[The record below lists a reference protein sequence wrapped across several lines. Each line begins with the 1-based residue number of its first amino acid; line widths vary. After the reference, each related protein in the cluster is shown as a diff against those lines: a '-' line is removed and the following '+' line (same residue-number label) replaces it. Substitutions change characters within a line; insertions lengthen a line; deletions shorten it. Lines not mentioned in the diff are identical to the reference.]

1 MPRPTATVSVVGK
14 GDVKASVA
22 VNIKGDE
29 VVNSALPP
37 MQQPASAVITVV
49 GDGDVHASVHV
60 ELDGGDVSVQTT
72 PPFPAPLPP
81 PSAAQ
86 VQEVNIG
93 QEQRLRDVTPAVPQ
107 MDLESISKE
116 DLMNIDGIGPV
127 LSQRLI
133 EARELQPFQDWEDVI
148 RRVRDISTKR
158 VELLQK
164 HITLRRCEC
173 SSP

>member
-14 GDVKASVA
+14 GDVKASIA
-22 VNIKGDE
+22 VNINGDE
-29 VVNSALPP
+29 VVNSALPS

-60 ELDGGDVSVQTT
+60 ELDGGDVSVQTK
-72 PPFPAPLPP
+72 
-81 PSAAQ
+81 SDDE

-93 QEQRLRDVTPAVPQ
+93 QDQRLRD
-107 MDLESISKE
+107 LNRISKD
-116 DLMNIDGIGPV
+116 DLMNICGIGPK
-127 LSQRLI
+127 LSKRLI
-133 EARELQPFQDWEDVI
+133 EAREFQPFQDWEDVI
-148 RRVRDISTKR
+148 RRVRHISTKR

-164 HITLRRCEC
+164 HMTLRRCEC

>member
-14 GDVKASVA
+14 GDVKASVV
-22 VNIKGDE
+22 VNINGDE

-72 PPFPAPLPP
+72 
-81 PSAAQ
+81 SDDE

-93 QEQRLRDVTPAVPQ
+93 QEQRLPDVTPAVPQ
-107 MDLESISKE
+107 MDSESISKE

-133 EARELQPFQDWEDVI
+133 VSNDDL
-148 RRVRDISTKR
+148 
-158 VELLQK
+158 
-164 HITLRRCEC
+164 
-173 SSP
+173 

>member
-14 GDVKASVA
+14 GDVRASVV

-37 MQQPASAVITVV
+37 MHQ
-49 GDGDVHASVHV
+49 
-60 ELDGGDVSVQTT
+60 DVSVQTT

-93 QEQRLRDVTPAVPQ
+93 QEQRLRDATPAVPQ
-107 MDLESISKE
+107 MDLNSISKE
-116 DLMNIDGIGPV
+116 ELKNIHGIGDA
-127 LSQRLI
+127 LAQRLI
-133 EARELQPFQDWEDVI
+133 DARKIRPFQDWEDVI

-164 HITLRRCEC
+164 HMTLRRCEC

>member
-1 MPRPTATVSVVGK
+1 MS
-14 GDVKASVA
+14 S
-22 VNIKGDE
+22 
-29 VVNSALPP
+29 P

-49 GDGDVHASVHV
+49 GDGDFHASVHV

-72 PPFPAPLPP
+72 
-81 PSAAQ
+81 SDDE

-93 QEQRLRDVTPAVPQ
+93 QDQRLRDVNR
-107 MDLESISKE
+107 ISKD
-116 DLMNIDGIGPV
+116 DLMNICGIGPV

-133 EARELQPFQDWEDVI
+133 EGRPFENWNDVI
-148 RRVRDISTKR
+148 LRVRHIDKKR

-164 HITLRRCEC
+164 HMTLRRCEC

>member
-1 MPRPTATVSVVGK
+1 MPRPTATVSIVGG

-22 VNIKGDE
+22 VNINGDE

-37 MQQPASAVITVV
+37 MQQPASAVMTVV
-49 GDGDVHASVHV
+49 GDGD
-60 ELDGGDVSVQTT
+60 
-72 PPFPAPLPP
+72 
-81 PSAAQ
+81 

-107 MDLESISKE
+107 MDLESISKK
-116 DLMNIDGIGPV
+116 DLMKICGIGHK
-127 LSQRLI
+127 LSKRLI
-133 EARELQPFQDWEDVI
+133 DAREFQPFQSWEDVI
-148 RRVRDISTKR
+148 RRVDLISTKR

-164 HITLRRCEC
+164 HMKLRRCEC

>member
-22 VNIKGDE
+22 VNINGDE
-29 VVNSALPP
+29 VVNPALPP

-72 PPFPAPLPP
+72 
-81 PSAAQ
+81 SDDE

-116 DLMNIDGIGPV
+116 DLMNICGIGRV

-133 EARELQPFQDWEDVI
+133 EAREFQPFQDWEDVI
-148 RRVRDISTKR
+148 LRVRHINAER
-158 VELLQK
+158 VKLLQK
-164 HITLRRCEC
+164 YMTLRRCEC
-173 SSP
+173 SSPS

>member
-14 GDVKASVA
+14 GDVKASIA
-22 VNIKGDE
+22 VNINGDE

-72 PPFPAPLPP
+72 
-81 PSAAQ
+81 SDDE

-93 QEQRLRDVTPAVPQ
+93 QDQRLRDVNR
-107 MDLESISKE
+107 ISKD
-116 DLMNIDGIGPV
+116 DLMNICGIGPV

-133 EARELQPFQDWEDVI
+133 EGRPFENWNDVI
-148 RRVRDISTKR
+148 LRVRHIDTKR

-164 HITLRRCEC
+164 HMTLRRCEC

>member
-1 MPRPTATVSVVGK
+1 MPRPTATVSVVGG
-14 GDVKASVA
+14 GDVRASVT

-60 ELDGGDVSVQTT
+60 ELDGGDVSLQTT
-72 PPFPAPLPP
+72 
-81 PSAAQ
+81 SDDE

-107 MDLESISKE
+107 MALESISQE
-116 DLMNIDGIGPV
+116 DLMKICGIGPT
-127 LSQRLI
+127 LSQKLI
-133 EARELQPFQDWEDVI
+133 EAREFQPFQDWNDVI
-148 RRVRDISTKR
+148 RRVELFNTKR

-164 HITLRRCEC
+164 HMTLRRCEC

>member
-1 MPRPTATVSVVGK
+1 MPRPTATVSVVGG
-14 GDVKASVA
+14 GDVKASVV
-22 VNIKGDE
+22 VNINGDE

-37 MQQPASAVITVV
+37 MQQPASAVINVV

-60 ELDGGDVSVQTT
+60 ELNGGDVSVQTT
-72 PPFPAPLPP
+72 
-81 PSAAQ
+81 SDDE

-93 QEQRLRDVTPAVPQ
+93 QERRLRDATPAVPQ

-133 EARELQPFQDWEDVI
+133 EAREFQPFQNWQDVI
-148 RRVRDISTKR
+148 RRVRHINKKR

-164 HITLRRCEC
+164 HMTLRR
-173 SSP
+173 

>member
-14 GDVKASVA
+14 GDVKASVV
-22 VNIKGDE
+22 VNINGDE

-72 PPFPAPLPP
+72 
-81 PSAAQ
+81 SDDE

-116 DLMNIDGIGPV
+116 DLMNINGIGDK
-127 LSQRLI
+127 LAQNLI
-133 EARELQPFQDWEDVI
+133 DAREIRPFRRWQDVI
-148 RRVRDISTKR
+148 RRVPLFNDKR
-158 VELLQK
+158 VELLQQ
-164 HITLRRCEC
+164 HMTLRRREC
-173 SSP
+173 SFP

>member
-14 GDVKASVA
+14 GDVEASVV
-22 VNIKGDE
+22 VNINGDE

-72 PPFPAPLPP
+72 
-81 PSAAQ
+81 SDDE
-86 VQEVNIG
+86 VHEVNIG

-116 DLMNIDGIGPV
+116 DLMKICGIGPV
-127 LSQRLI
+127 LSERLI
-133 EARELQPFQDWEDVI
+133 EARPFQDWKDVI
-148 RRVRDISTKR
+148 RRVRHIDTKR

-164 HITLRRCEC
+164 HMTLRRCEC

>member
-1 MPRPTATVSVVGK
+1 MPRPTVAVSVVGK
-14 GDVKASVA
+14 GDVNASVA
-22 VNIKGDE
+22 VNINGDE

-72 PPFPAPLPP
+72 
-81 PSAAQ
+81 SDDE

-93 QEQRLRDVTPAVPQ
+93 QDQRLRDVNR
-107 MDLESISKE
+107 ISKD
-116 DLMNIDGIGPV
+116 DLMNICGIGPV

-133 EARELQPFQDWEDVI
+133 EGRPFENWNDVI
-148 RRVRDISTKR
+148 LRVRHIDTKR

-164 HITLRRCEC
+164 HMTLRRCEC

>member
-14 GDVKASVA
+14 GDVKASVV
-22 VNIKGDE
+22 VNINGDE

-72 PPFPAPLPP
+72 
-81 PSAAQ
+81 SDDE

-107 MDLESISKE
+107 MDLESISKK
-116 DLMNIDGIGPV
+116 DLMNICGIGPV

-133 EARELQPFQDWEDVI
+133 EAREFQPFQDWEDVI
-148 RRVRDISTKR
+148 RRVRHIDTKR

-164 HITLRRCEC
+164 HMTLRRCEC

>member
-14 GDVKASVA
+14 GDVEASVV
-22 VNIKGDE
+22 VNINGDE

-49 GDGDVHASVHV
+49 GDGDVHVSVHV

-72 PPFPAPLPP
+72 
-81 PSAAQ
+81 
-86 VQEVNIG
+86 EDVNIG
-93 QEQRLRDVTPAVPQ
+93 QEERLRDVTPAVPQ

-116 DLMNIDGIGPV
+116 DLMKICGIGPV

-133 EARELQPFQDWEDVI
+133 EARPFQDWKDVI
-148 RRVRDISTKR
+148 RRVRHIDTKR

-164 HITLRRCEC
+164 HMTLRR
-173 SSP
+173 

>member
-14 GDVKASVA
+14 GDVKASIA
-22 VNIKGDE
+22 VNINGDE

-72 PPFPAPLPP
+72 
-81 PSAAQ
+81 SDDE
-86 VQEVNIG
+86 VHEVNIG
-93 QEQRLRDVTPAVPQ
+93 QEQRLPDVTPAVPQ
-107 MDLESISKE
+107 MDLQSISRN
-116 DLMNIDGIGPV
+116 DLMNICGIGPK
-127 LSQRLI
+127 LSKRLI
-133 EARELQPFQDWEDVI
+133 EAREFQPFQDWEDVI
-148 RRVRDISTKR
+148 RRVRHISTKR

-164 HITLRRCEC
+164 HMTLRRCEC

>member
-22 VNIKGDE
+22 VNINGDE

-72 PPFPAPLPP
+72 SDDEVQVTATPTDEISRNESNHMVMRVAGISRPLT
-81 PSAAQ
+81 
-86 VQEVNIG
+86 
-93 QEQRLRDVTPAVPQ
+93 TP
-107 MDLESISKE
+107 
-116 DLMNIDGIGPV
+116 
-127 LSQRLI
+127 
-133 EARELQPFQDWEDVI
+133 
-148 RRVRDISTKR
+148 
-158 VELLQK
+158 
-164 HITLRRCEC
+164 
-173 SSP
+173 

>member
-1 MPRPTATVSVVGK
+1 MPRPTATVSVVGG
-14 GDVKASVA
+14 GDVRASVV
-22 VNIKGDE
+22 VNINGDE

-37 MQQPASAVITVV
+37 MQQPASAVIT
-49 GDGDVHASVHV
+49 GDVHASVHV

-72 PPFPAPLPP
+72 
-81 PSAAQ
+81 SDDE

-116 DLMNIDGIGPV
+116 DLMNICGIGPV

-133 EARELQPFQDWEDVI
+133 EAREFQPFQDWEDVT
-148 RRVRDISTKR
+148 RRVRHISTKR

-164 HITLRRCEC
+164 HMTLRRCEC

>member
-14 GDVKASVA
+14 GDVKASVV
-22 VNIKGDE
+22 VNINGDE

-37 MQQPASAVITVV
+37 MQQPASAVINVV
-49 GDGDVHASVHV
+49 GDGDVHASAHV
-60 ELDGGDVSVQTT
+60 ELNGGDVSVQTT
-72 PPFPAPLPP
+72 
-81 PSAAQ
+81 SDDEG
-86 VQEVNIG
+86 QEVNIG
-93 QEQRLRDVTPAVPQ
+93 QAQRLRDVTPAVPQ

-116 DLMNIDGIGPV
+116 DLMNICGIGPV

-133 EARELQPFQDWEDVI
+133 EAREFQPFQDWEDVT
-148 RRVRDISTKR
+148 RRVPHISTKR

-164 HITLRRCEC
+164 HMTLRRCEC

>member
-1 MPRPTATVSVVGK
+1 MPRPTATVSVVGG
-14 GDVKASVA
+14 GDVKASVV
-22 VNIKGDE
+22 VNINGDE

-37 MQQPASAVITVV
+37 MQQPASAVINVV

-72 PPFPAPLPP
+72 
-81 PSAAQ
+81 SDDE

-133 EARELQPFQDWEDVI
+133 EAREFQPFQNWQDVI
-148 RRVRDISTKR
+148 RRVRHINKKR

-164 HITLRRCEC
+164 HMTLRR
-173 SSP
+173 

>member
-22 VNIKGDE
+22 VNINGDE
-29 VVNSALPP
+29 VVNSTLPP

-72 PPFPAPLPP
+72 
-81 PSAAQ
+81 SDDE

-107 MDLESISKE
+107 MDSESIRKE

-133 EARELQPFQDWEDVI
+133 VPEQKRALIRSGQKISGVKSSTAVAEA
-148 RRVRDISTKR
+148 S
-158 VELLQK
+158 
-164 HITLRRCEC
+164 HIKLTLD
-173 SSP
+173 

>member
-14 GDVKASVA
+14 GDVKASIA
-22 VNIKGDE
+22 VNINGDE

-72 PPFPAPLPP
+72 
-81 PSAAQ
+81 SDDE
-86 VQEVNIG
+86 VHEVNIG

-116 DLMNIDGIGPV
+116 NLINICGIGPV
-127 LSQRLI
+127 LSERSI
-133 EARELQPFQDWEDVI
+133 EGRPFKSWNDVI
-148 RRVRDISTKR
+148 RRVRHIDTKR

-164 HITLRRCEC
+164 HMTLRRCEC

>member
-1 MPRPTATVSVVGK
+1 MPRPIATVSVVGG
-14 GDVKASVA
+14 GDVRASVA
-22 VNIKGDE
+22 VNINGDE

-72 PPFPAPLPP
+72 
-81 PSAAQ
+81 SDDE

-93 QEQRLRDVTPAVPQ
+93 QEQRLRDVNR
-107 MDLESISKE
+107 ISKD
-116 DLMNIDGIGPV
+116 DLMNICGIGPV

>member
-14 GDVKASVA
+14 GDVKASVV
-22 VNIKGDE
+22 VNINGDE
-29 VVNSALPP
+29 VVNSALPS

-60 ELDGGDVSVQTT
+60 ELDGGDVSVQTK
-72 PPFPAPLPP
+72 
-81 PSAAQ
+81 SDDE

-93 QEQRLRDVTPAVPQ
+93 QDQRLRD
-107 MDLESISKE
+107 LNRISKD
-116 DLMNIDGIGPV
+116 DLMNICGIGPK
-127 LSQRLI
+127 LSKRLI
-133 EARELQPFQDWEDVI
+133 EAREFQPFQDWEDVI
-148 RRVRDISTKR
+148 RRVRHISTKR

-164 HITLRRCEC
+164 HMTLRRCEC

>member
-1 MPRPTATVSVVGK
+1 MPRPTATVSVVGG

-22 VNIKGDE
+22 VNINGDE

-37 MQQPASAVITVV
+37 MQQPASAVMTVV
-49 GDGDVHASVHV
+49 GDGD
-60 ELDGGDVSVQTT
+60 
-72 PPFPAPLPP
+72 
-81 PSAAQ
+81 

-107 MDLESISKE
+107 MYLESISKK
-116 DLMNIDGIGPV
+116 DLMKICGIGHK
-127 LSQRLI
+127 LSKRLI
-133 EARELQPFQDWEDVI
+133 DAREFQPFQSWEDVI
-148 RRVRDISTKR
+148 RRVDLISTKR

-164 HITLRRCEC
+164 HMKLRRCEC

>member
-22 VNIKGDE
+22 VNINGDE

-37 MQQPASAVITVV
+37 MHQ
-49 GDGDVHASVHV
+49 
-60 ELDGGDVSVQTT
+60 DVSVQTT

-93 QEQRLRDVTPAVPQ
+93 QEQRRRDVTPAVPQ
-107 MDLESISKE
+107 MALESISKK
-116 DLMNIDGIGPV
+116 DLMEICGIGDK

-133 EARELQPFQDWEDVI
+133 EAREFQPFQDWDDVI
-148 RRVRDISTKR
+148 RRVYQINTER
-158 VELLQK
+158 VKLLQK
-164 HITLRRCEC
+164 HMTLRRCEW

>member
-14 GDVKASVA
+14 GDVKASIA
-22 VNIKGDE
+22 VNINGDE

-37 MQQPASAVITVV
+37 MQQPASAIITIV

-60 ELDGGDVSVQTT
+60 ELDGGDVSAQTT
-72 PPFPAPLPP
+72 
-81 PSAAQ
+81 SDDE

-93 QEQRLRDVTPAVPQ
+93 QEQRLRDVTPEVPQ

-116 DLMNIDGIGPV
+116 DLMNICGIGPK
-127 LSQRLI
+127 LSRRLI
-133 EARELQPFQDWEDVI
+133 EAREFQPFQDWNDVS
-148 RRVRDISTKR
+148 RRVRQIGTKR

-164 HITLRRCEC
+164 HMTLRRCEC

>member
-14 GDVKASVA
+14 GDVKASIA
-22 VNIKGDE
+22 VNINGDE

-72 PPFPAPLPP
+72 
-81 PSAAQ
+81 SDDE

-116 DLMNIDGIGPV
+116 DLMNICGIGLK

-133 EARELQPFQDWEDVI
+133 EAREFQPFQDWEDVI
-148 RRVRDISTKR
+148 RRVDQFNTKR
-158 VELLQK
+158 VKLLQK
-164 HITLRRCEC
+164 HMTLRRCEC

>member
-14 GDVKASVA
+14 GDVEAEVA

-37 MQQPASAVITVV
+37 MQQPASAIITIV

-72 PPFPAPLPP
+72 
-81 PSAAQ
+81 SDDE

-107 MDLESISKE
+107 MDLESMSKK
-116 DLMNIDGIGPV
+116 DLMNICGIGPK
-127 LSQRLI
+127 LSKSLI
-133 EARELQPFQDWEDVI
+133 EAREFQPFQDWEDVI
-148 RRVRDISTKR
+148 RRVRHINTKR

-164 HITLRRCEC
+164 HMTLRRCEC

>member
-22 VNIKGDE
+22 VNINGDE

-72 PPFPAPLPP
+72 
-81 PSAAQ
+81 SDDE

-93 QEQRLRDVTPAVPQ
+93 QDQRLRDVNR
-107 MDLESISKE
+107 ISKD
-116 DLMNIDGIGPV
+116 DLMSICGIGPV

-133 EARELQPFQDWEDVI
+133 EARPFQDWKDVI
-148 RRVRDISTKR
+148 RRVRHIGTKR

-164 HITLRRCEC
+164 HMTLIKDVIVR
-173 SSP
+173 

>member
-14 GDVKASVA
+14 GDVKASIA
-22 VNIKGDE
+22 VNINGDE

-72 PPFPAPLPP
+72 
-81 PSAAQ
+81 SDDE
-86 VQEVNIG
+86 VQEFS

-107 MDLESISKE
+107 MDLESISKY
-116 DLMNIDGIGPV
+116 DLMNICGIGPV

-133 EARELQPFQDWEDVI
+133 EARPFQDWKDVI
-148 RRVRDISTKR
+148 RRVRHIDTKR

-164 HITLRRCEC
+164 HMTLRRCEC